1 MVLDYQSTKHTT
13 RQVSPTM
20 FLFNRDMQNHFSFLN
35 KITNLLHQVKAK
47 RNDSNSKIKFKER
60 YDITL
65 NVNISD
71 IKVGDTILVKQ
82 QKYKT
87 EPFTVTEKKGTQL
100 KQEMLMGMSVLEMQ
114 QMCVVFGEAL
124 ILCIMCRVRRG

>member
-1 MVLDYQSTKHTT
+1 MVLDYQSTKHAT

-35 KITNLLHQVKAK
+35 KITNLLHQVKVK

-71 IKVGDTILVKQ
+71 IKVGDPILVKQ

-87 EPFTVTEKKGTQL
+87 EPFTVTEKR
-100 KQEMLMGMSVLEMQ
+100 EHS
-114 QMCVVFGEAL
+114 
-124 ILCIMCRVRRG
+124 